1 MAFRASL
8 VKGNEDFRKNAK
20 EHTFFQAEADRE
32 ERKMLENRMI
42 IWAGVKRNKGSFLG
56 IGILLLL
63 AALSLTAVL
72 MTVLAGNSY
81 IRDEMERA
89 GFGDLTVWVSDVPD
103 IEFLMESIREQ
114 EGVEAAEAQRL
125 IFSEYEAN
133 GVESDSQGQMI
144 PWTLSGS
151 RYRFFENNLSGYRE
165 APEEIGEQEVYV
177 STSMKS
183 MMDLEPGDTVTF
195 PIARGGRTISLTVA
209 GYYEDPFM
217 GSSMIGMKGFLIA
230 EKTYEEI
237 GSVIEETGM
246 DALARDGLMI
256 HIQAE
261 DGITVSEVNR
271 ILVENTPLSMYTEFI
286 HSADTMAGFMGIL
299 QNAFSAI
306 LAAFALVLFGVA
318 MAVMGHSISGLVEQE
333 WKNLGILKTMGYTG
347 GRLTGLLTIQ
357 YGVAMGGGVILGM
370 LLAVPAAGLI
380 SRMTVTATGVLIPV
394 NFPVLPC
401 MVVFSIFLLVPVS
414 FCILRLRNIK
424 RIAPMATIR
433 GESDTVSALETKFF
447 RNGIRSGG
455 LSFHLALRQV
465 LTGRRRYMGVCLVA
479 VFLVFLA
486 SLAGR
491 MNGWLGEDG
500 KGMMDAFHPADLDLG
515 VQALGELGAE
525 EMEQMVLS
533 YTDITDS
540 YLLAMPSVSVNGT
553 NYTANVITEPE
564 RFHISRGQTSMGAD
578 QIVLTEALASD
589 LGADVGDFVTI
600 RGNKGSGEFTVSGIY
615 HCANDM
621 GANLGMSREGYLSI
635 GEDDSRL
642 WCYHYFLADPSQ
654 KQAITESLEQTWG
667 GDVHVHE
674 NSWPGLFGIISAMHM
689 LIFFLYGV
697 SAAFICVVTGMAGTK
712 ILGVEQKDM
721 GIYKPI
727 GCSVRM
733 LRFSFA
739 FRFGIV
745 AAVGAVIGTL
755 AAMGFTDPVVST
767 VMRLA
772 GISNFASGNTPGS
785 VLLPGSM
792 VILLF
797 FGFAWLLSG
806 RIRSPKGYLY
816 GHTARAKERRT

>member
-1 MAFRASL
+1 
-8 VKGNEDFRKNAK
+8 
-20 EHTFFQAEADRE
+20 
-32 ERKMLENRMI
+32 MI
-42 IWAGVKRNKGSFLG
+42 IRAGVKRNKGSFLG

-89 GFGDLTVWVSDVPD
+89 GFGDLTAWASDVPD

-114 EGVEAAEAQRL
+114 EGVESAEAQRL

-151 RYRFFENNLSGYRE
+151 RYRFFQNNLSGYRE

-177 STSMKS
+177 SPSMKS
-183 MMDLEPGDTVTF
+183 MMDLEPGDMVTLS
-195 PIARGGRTISLTVA
+195 IARGGRTISLTVA

-217 GSSMIGMKGFLIA
+217 GSSMIGMKGFLIS

-246 DALARDGLMI
+246 DALARDGFMI

-357 YGVAMGGGVILGM
+357 YVAAMGGGVILGM

-380 SRMTVTATGVLIPV
+380 SRMTVTTTGVLIPV
-394 NFPVLPC
+394 HFPVLPC
-401 MVVFSIFLLVPVS
+401 MGVFSILLLVPMS

-424 RIAPMATIR
+424 RIAPMAAIR
-433 GESDTVSALETKFF
+433 GEADILSVSETKFF

-465 LTGRRRYMGVCLVA
+465 LTGRRRYAGACLVA
-479 VFLVFLA
+479 VFLVFFA

-500 KGMMDAFHPADLDLG
+500 KGMMDAFNPADLDLG
-515 VQALGELGAE
+515 VQVLGELGAE

-553 NYTANVITEPE
+553 NYTANVITEPK
-564 RFHISRGQTSMGAD
+564 RFHISRGQTSMESD
-578 QIVLTEALASD
+578 QVVLTEALASD

-600 RGNKGSGEFTVSGIY
+600 RGNKGSGEFMVSGIY

-642 WCYHYFLADPSQ
+642 WCYHYFLEDPSQ
-654 KQAITESLEQTWG
+654 KQAITEALEQTWG

-689 LIFFLYGV
+689 LILFLYGV

-712 ILGVEQKDM
+712 ILDAEQKDM
-721 GIYKPI
+721 GIYKSI

-739 FRFGIV
+739 SRFGIV

-797 FGFAWLLSG
+797 FGFARLLSG

>member
-1 MAFRASL
+1 
-8 VKGNEDFRKNAK
+8 
-20 EHTFFQAEADRE
+20 
-32 ERKMLENRMI
+32 
-42 IWAGVKRNKGSFLG
+42 
-56 IGILLLL
+56 
-63 AALSLTAVL
+63 
-72 MTVLAGNSY
+72 
-81 IRDEMERA
+81 
-89 GFGDLTVWVSDVPD
+89 
-103 IEFLMESIREQ
+103 MESIREQ
-114 EGVEAAEAQRL
+114 EGVESAEAQRL

-151 RYRFFENNLSGYRE
+151 RYRFFQNNLSGYRE

-177 STSMKS
+177 SPSMKS
-183 MMDLEPGDTVTF
+183 MMDLEPGDMVTLS
-195 PIARGGRTISLTVA
+195 IARGGRTISLTVA

-217 GSSMIGMKGFLIA
+217 GSSMIGMKGFLIS

-246 DALARDGLMI
+246 DALARDGFMI

-357 YGVAMGGGVILGM
+357 YVAAMGGGVILGM

-380 SRMTVTATGVLIPV
+380 SRMTVTTTGVLIPV
-394 NFPVLPC
+394 HFPVLPC
-401 MVVFSIFLLVPVS
+401 MGVFSILLLVPMS

-424 RIAPMATIR
+424 RIAPMAAIR
-433 GESDTVSALETKFF
+433 GEADILSVSETKFF

-465 LTGRRRYMGVCLVA
+465 LTGRRRYAGACLVA
-479 VFLVFLA
+479 VFLVFFA

-500 KGMMDAFHPADLDLG
+500 KGMMDAFNPADLDLG
-515 VQALGELGAE
+515 VQVLGELGAE

-553 NYTANVITEPE
+553 NYTANVITEPK
-564 RFHISRGQTSMGAD
+564 RFHISRGQTSMESD
-578 QIVLTEALASD
+578 QVVLTEALASD

-642 WCYHYFLADPSQ
+642 WCYHYFLEDPSQ
-654 KQAITESLEQTWG
+654 KQAITEALEQTWG

-689 LIFFLYGV
+689 LILFLYGV

-712 ILGVEQKDM
+712 ILDAEQKDM
-721 GIYKPI
+721 GIYKSI

-739 FRFGIV
+739 SRFGIV

-797 FGFAWLLSG
+797 FGFARLLSG

>member
-1 MAFRASL
+1 
-8 VKGNEDFRKNAK
+8 
-20 EHTFFQAEADRE
+20 
-32 ERKMLENRMI
+32 
-42 IWAGVKRNKGSFLG
+42 
-56 IGILLLL
+56 
-63 AALSLTAVL
+63 
-72 MTVLAGNSY
+72 
-81 IRDEMERA
+81 
-89 GFGDLTVWVSDVPD
+89 
-103 IEFLMESIREQ
+103 
-114 EGVEAAEAQRL
+114 
-125 IFSEYEAN
+125 
-133 GVESDSQGQMI
+133 MI

-151 RYRFFENNLSGYRE
+151 RYRFFQNNLSGYRE
-165 APEEIGEQEVYV
+165 APEEIGGQEVYV
-177 STSMKS
+177 SPSMKS

-195 PIARGGRTISLTVA
+195 PIARGGKTISLTVA

-217 GSSMIGMKGFLIA
+217 GSSMIGMKGFLIS

-357 YGVAMGGGVILGM
+357 YGAAMGGGVILGM

-380 SRMTVTATGVLIPV
+380 SRMTVTTTGVLIPV
-394 NFPVLPC
+394 HFPVLPC
-401 MVVFSIFLLVPVS
+401 MGVFAILLLVPVS

-424 RIAPMATIR
+424 RIAPMAAIR
-433 GESDTVSALETKFF
+433 GELDTVSASETKFF
-447 RNGIRSGG
+447 RNGIQAGG

-465 LTGRRRYMGVCLVA
+465 LTGRRRYMGTCLVA
-479 VFLVFLA
+479 VFLVFFA

-500 KGMMDAFHPADLDLG
+500 KGMMDAFNPADLDLG
-515 VQALGELGAE
+515 VQVLGELGAE

-578 QIVLTEALASD
+578 QVVLTEALASD

-642 WCYHYFLADPSQ
+642 WCYHYFLEDPSQ
-654 KQAITESLEQTWG
+654 KQAITEALEQTWG

-674 NSWPGLFGIISAMHM
+674 NSWLGLFGIISAMHM

-712 ILGVEQKDM
+712 ILDAEQKDM
-721 GIYKPI
+721 GIYKSI

-772 GISNFASGNTPGS
+772 GISNFASGNSLGS

-806 RIRSPKGYLY
+806 RIRREDMNVL
-816 GHTARAKERRT
+816 TAET

>member
-1 MAFRASL
+1 
-8 VKGNEDFRKNAK
+8 
-20 EHTFFQAEADRE
+20 
-32 ERKMLENRMI
+32 MI
-42 IWAGVKRNKGSFLG
+42 IRAGMKRHKGSLFGIAILMFLT
-56 IGILLLL
+56 
-63 AALSLTAVL
+63 ALSLTAVL
-72 MTVLAGNSY
+72 MIAFAGNSY
-81 IRDEMERA
+81 IREEMERA
-89 GFGDLTVWVSDVPD
+89 GFGDLTAWTADVPD
-103 IEFLMESIREQ
+103 MEFLLESIREQ
-114 EGVEAAEAQRL
+114 EGVEAAEVQRL
-125 IFSEYEAN
+125 IFSEYEAKV
-133 GVESDSQGQMI
+133 VESDSEGQMI
-144 PWTLSGS
+144 PWVSSESGISTRS
-151 RYRFFENNLSGYRE
+151 RYRFFENNLSGYAK
-165 APEEIGEQEVYV
+165 APEEIGEQEVFV
-177 STSMKS
+177 SPSMKS
-183 MMDLEPGDTVTF
+183 MMDLEPGDTITF
-195 PIARGGRTISLTVA
+195 PIARGGQDISLTVA

-217 GSSMIGMKGFLIA
+217 GSSMIGMKGFLIS

-237 GSVIEETGM
+237 LSVIEESGM
-246 DALARDGLMI
+246 DALARDGSMI
-256 HIQAE
+256 HMETAE
-261 DGITVSEVNR
+261 GITVSEMNR
-271 ILVENTPLSMYTEFI
+271 VLTTNTPLSMYTEFI

-357 YGVAMGGGVILGM
+357 YGAAMGGGVILGM

-380 SRMTVTATGVLIPV
+380 SRMTVTTTGVLIPV
-394 NFPVLPC
+394 HFPVLPC
-401 MVVFSIFLLVPVS
+401 MGVFAILLLVPVS

-424 RIAPMATIR
+424 RIAPMAAIR
-433 GESDTVSALETKFF
+433 GESDTVSASETKFF

-465 LTGRRRYMGVCLVA
+465 LTGRRRYMGACLVA
-479 VFLVFLA
+479 VFLVFFA

-500 KGMMDAFHPADLDLG
+500 KGMMDAFNPADLDLG
-515 VQALGELGAE
+515 VQVLGELGAE

-578 QIVLTEALASD
+578 QVVLTEALASD

-642 WCYHYFLADPSQ
+642 WCYHYFLEDPSQ
-654 KQAITESLEQTWG
+654 KQAITEALEQTWG

-674 NSWPGLFGIISAMHM
+674 NSWPGLSGIISAMHL
-689 LIFFLYGV
+689 LILFLYGV

-712 ILGVEQKDM
+712 ILDVEQKDM
-721 GIYKPI
+721 GIYKSI

-806 RIRSPKGYLY
+806 RIRREDMNVL
-816 GHTARAKERRT
+816 TAET

>member
-1 MAFRASL
+1 MGTIHADSSDKTMKVFDISNIRNCED
-8 VKGNEDFRKNAK
+8 VK
-20 EHTFFQAEADRE
+20 
-32 ERKMLENRMI
+32 
-42 IWAGVKRNKGSFLG
+42 
-56 IGILLLL
+56 
-63 AALSLTAVL
+63 
-72 MTVLAGNSY
+72 
-81 IRDEMERA
+81 
-89 GFGDLTVWVSDVPD
+89 
-103 IEFLMESIREQ
+103 EQ
-114 EGVEAAEAQRL
+114 L
-125 IFSEYEAN
+125 
-133 GVESDSQGQMI
+133 
-144 PWTLSGS
+144 
-151 RYRFFENNLSGYRE
+151 
-165 APEEIGEQEVYV
+165 
-177 STSMKS
+177 
-183 MMDLEPGDTVTF
+183 
-195 PIARGGRTISLTVA
+195 
-209 GYYEDPFM
+209 
-217 GSSMIGMKGFLIA
+217 
-230 EKTYEEI
+230 
-237 GSVIEETGM
+237 
-246 DALARDGLMI
+246 
-256 HIQAE
+256 
-261 DGITVSEVNR
+261 
-271 ILVENTPLSMYTEFI
+271 
-286 HSADTMAGFMGIL
+286 
-299 QNAFSAI
+299 
-306 LAAFALVLFGVA
+306 
-318 MAVMGHSISGLVEQE
+318 SGLVEQE
-333 WKNLGILKTMGYTG
+333 WKNLGILKTIGYTG

-357 YGVAMGGGVILGM
+357 YGAAMGGGVILGM

-380 SRMTVTATGVLIPV
+380 SRMTVTTAGVLIPV
-394 NFPVLPC
+394 NFPVLLC
-401 MVVFSIFLLVPVS
+401 MGVFAILLLVPVS

-424 RIAPMATIR
+424 RIAPMAAIR
-433 GESDTVSALETKFF
+433 GEPDTVSASETKFF

-465 LTGRRRYMGVCLVA
+465 LTGRRRYAGACLVA
-479 VFLVFLA
+479 LFLVFFA

-500 KGMMDAFHPADLDLG
+500 KGMMDAFNPADLDLG
-515 VQALGELGAE
+515 VQVLGELGAE

-564 RFHISRGQTSMGAD
+564 RFHISRGQTSMEAD
-578 QIVLTEALASD
+578 QVVLTEALASD

-642 WCYHYFLADPSQ
+642 WCYHYFLEDPSQ
-654 KQAITESLEQTWG
+654 KQAITEALEQTWG

-674 NSWPGLFGIISAMHM
+674 NSWPGLFGIISAMHLM
-689 LIFFLYGV
+689 ILVLYGM
-697 SAAFICVVTGMAGTK
+697 SAVFICIVTGMAGTK
-712 ILGVEQKDM
+712 ILDAERKDM
-721 GIYKPI
+721 GIYKSI

-772 GISNFASGNTPGS
+772 GISNFASGNMPGS

-797 FGFAWLLSG
+797 FVFAWLLSG
-806 RIRSPKGYLY
+806 RIKKEDMNVL
-816 GHTARAKERRT
+816 TAET

>member
-1 MAFRASL
+1 MAA
-8 VKGNEDFRKNAK
+8 
-20 EHTFFQAEADRE
+20 
-32 ERKMLENRMI
+32 
-42 IWAGVKRNKGSFLG
+42 
-56 IGILLLL
+56 
-63 AALSLTAVL
+63 
-72 MTVLAGNSY
+72 
-81 IRDEMERA
+81 
-89 GFGDLTVWVSDVPD
+89 
-103 IEFLMESIREQ
+103 
-114 EGVEAAEAQRL
+114 
-125 IFSEYEAN
+125 
-133 GVESDSQGQMI
+133 
-144 PWTLSGS
+144 
-151 RYRFFENNLSGYRE
+151 
-165 APEEIGEQEVYV
+165 
-177 STSMKS
+177 
-183 MMDLEPGDTVTF
+183 
-195 PIARGGRTISLTVA
+195 
-209 GYYEDPFM
+209 
-217 GSSMIGMKGFLIA
+217 
-230 EKTYEEI
+230 
-237 GSVIEETGM
+237 
-246 DALARDGLMI
+246 
-256 HIQAE
+256 
-261 DGITVSEVNR
+261 
-271 ILVENTPLSMYTEFI
+271 
-286 HSADTMAGFMGIL
+286 
-299 QNAFSAI
+299 
-306 LAAFALVLFGVA
+306 
-318 MAVMGHSISGLVEQE
+318 
-333 WKNLGILKTMGYTG
+333 
-347 GRLTGLLTIQ
+347 
-357 YGVAMGGGVILGM
+357 
-370 LLAVPAAGLI
+370 
-380 SRMTVTATGVLIPV
+380 
-394 NFPVLPC
+394 
-401 MVVFSIFLLVPVS
+401 
-414 FCILRLRNIK
+414 
-424 RIAPMATIR
+424 IR
-433 GESDTVSALETKFF
+433 GESESVSVSETKFF
-447 RNGIRSGG
+447 RNGIQAGG

-465 LTGRRRYMGVCLVA
+465 LTGRRRYMGACLVA
-479 VFLVFLA
+479 VFLVFFA

-515 VQALGELGAE
+515 VQVLGELGAE

-578 QIVLTEALASD
+578 QVVLTEALASD

-642 WCYHYFLADPSQ
+642 WCYHYFLEDPSQ
-654 KQAITESLEQTWG
+654 KQAITEALEQTWG

-674 NSWPGLFGIISAMHM
+674 NSWPGLSGIISAMHL
-689 LIFFLYGV
+689 LILFLYGV
-697 SAAFICVVTGMAGTK
+697 SAAFICIVTGMAGTK
-712 ILGVEQKDM
+712 ILDVEQKDM
-721 GIYKPI
+721 GIYKSI

-745 AAVGAVIGTL
+745 AGVGAVIGTL